1 MNMGGYPPGVDYG
14 DPFAPWN
21 RDEKRCK
28 ICDAPVENTYTTEK
42 RGEVCS
48 ECVAYQL
55 ERFLADHFTVEVD
68 EYDGDEY
75 YGENELHI
83 KVKRTRG

>member
-1 MNMGGYPPGVDYG
+1 MNVGGYPPGVDYG

-21 RDEKRCK
+21 GDEKRCE
-28 ICDAPVENTYTTEK
+28 ICDAPVENTYTTQT

-68 EYDGDEY
+68 EY
-75 YGENELHI
+75 YGENEIHI
-83 KVKRTRG
+83 KVKRTRGIT